1 MKDLGVKKLEKVRVK
16 EIMEVREKERNMV
29 DEIEGRERDLV
40 KVKNG
45 WEKRCNLWIIKY
57 GRGN

>member
-1 MKDLGVKKLEKVRVK
+1 MMKDLGVKKLEKVRVK

-45 WEKRCNLWIIKY
+45 
-57 GRGN
+57 